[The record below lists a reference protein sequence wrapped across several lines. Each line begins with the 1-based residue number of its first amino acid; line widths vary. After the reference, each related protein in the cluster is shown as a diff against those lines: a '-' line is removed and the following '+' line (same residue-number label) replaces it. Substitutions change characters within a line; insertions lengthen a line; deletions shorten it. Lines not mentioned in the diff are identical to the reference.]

1 MKRQLLETEQKALEI
16 NLNDKIYGSFAEIG
30 AGQEVARHFFQVG
43 AAAGTIAK
51 TISAYDKVMSDKIY
65 GIESTGR
72 YVCEARV
79 YKMLDHE
86 FGLMESRLD
95 TERPNTSFFAFA
107 DSIAAINYSRT
118 IRGNGWMGLRFQL
131 RPGGPANDLVIH
143 VKMLDKNNQL
153 QQQAIGVLGVNMVY
167 ACYNYHND
175 PETLIESLIDNLRGR
190 VKIDMVRLT
199 GTDFEEV
206 DNRLLCLMLVKHNLT
221 EVAMFN
227 EEGQSVHASEFLYR
241 KNLMVVRG
249 SYRPATLVNMDMIK
263 TAYKQFRE
271 DAGSDAHKCFLLT
284 EITMDNL
291 KAEGD
296 IDEKDFL
303 DRADLLCE
311 LGQTVVIS
319 DCAKQQKLIDY
330 FKDYKIPKLGLVTG
344 VRELLEM
351 VNNTFYQNQD
361 GALLSAFGELFTRN
375 VTFYIYPALQ
385 EGSGEIINCQN
396 LPVPDG
402 IKFVY
407 QHLYNSGQ
415 IVDIRDFKGEV
426 LHIFSKQVLQMI
438 QDDEKGWEQL
448 VPKKVARLI
457 REKCLFGFP
466 YEQMEFEY

>member
-51 TISAYDKVMSDKIY
+51 TISAYDKVVSDKIY

-86 FGLMESRLD
+86 YDLMETRLD
-95 TERPNTSFFAFA
+95 NERPDTCFFSFA
-107 DSIAAINYSRT
+107 DSVAAINFSRT
-118 IRGNGWMGLRFQL
+118 IKGNGWLGIRFQL
-131 RPGGPANDLVIH
+131 RPDSPPNDLVVH

-167 ACYNYHND
+167 ACYNYHEA
-175 PETLIESLIDNLRGR
+175 PETLLESLIDSLRGR
-190 VKIDMVRLT
+190 IKIDMVRLS
-199 GTDFEEV
+199 GPDFEEV
-206 DNRLLCLMLVKHNLT
+206 DNRRLSLMLVKHKLT

-227 EEGQSVHASEFLYR
+227 EEGQSVHASEFLYK

-249 SYRPATLVNMDMIK
+249 SFRPATLVNMDMIK

-271 DAGSDAHKCFLLT
+271 DAGPESNKCYLLT

-291 KAEGD
+291 LSDGD
-296 IDEKDFL
+296 LDEKDFL

-319 DCAKQQKLIDY
+319 DCSQQQKLIDY
-330 FKDYKIPKLGLVTG
+330 FKDYKVKKLGLVTG
-344 VRELLEM
+344 VRELLELI
-351 VNNTFYQNQD
+351 NNTYYQNQE
-361 GALLSAFGELFTRN
+361 GALLSAFGSLFTRN
-375 VTFYIYPALQ
+375 VAFYVYPALQ
-385 EGSGEIINCQN
+385 EGSGETINCVN
-396 LPVPDG
+396 LPVPEDV
-402 IKFVY
+402 KFIY
-407 QHLYNSGQ
+407 KHLLESNQ
-415 IVDIRDFKGEV
+415 IRDIKGFKEEV
-426 LHIFSKQVLQMI
+426 LHIFSQQVLQMI
-438 QDDEKGWEQL
+438 KEDEEGWEKL
-448 VPKKVARLI
+448 VPTKVAKLI
-457 REKCLFGFP
+457 KEKCLFGYP

>member
-86 FGLMESRLD
+86 YELMESRLD
-95 TERPNTSFFAFA
+95 NERPNTCFFAFA
-107 DSIAAINYSRT
+107 DSVAAINFNRT
-118 IRGNGWMGLRFQL
+118 IKGNGWLGIRFQL
-131 RPGGPANDLVIH
+131 KPDSPPNDLVIH

-153 QQQAIGVLGVNMVY
+153 QQQAIGVLGVNLVY
-167 ACYNYHND
+167 ACYNYHD
-175 PETLIESLIDNLRGR
+175 APETLLESLIDSLRGR
-190 VKIDMVRLT
+190 IKIDMVRLT
-199 GTDFEEV
+199 GPDFEEL
-206 DNRLLCLMLVKHNLT
+206 DNRWLSLMLVKHQLT
-221 EVAMFN
+221 EVAMFDEN
-227 EEGQSVHASEFLYR
+227 GQNVHASEFLYK

-249 SYRPATLVNMDMIK
+249 SFRPATLVNMDMIK
-263 TAYKQFRE
+263 SAYKQFRE
-271 DAGSDAHKCFLLT
+271 EPETVANKCYLLT
-284 EITMDNL
+284 EITLDNL
-291 KAEGD
+291 MADGKL
-296 IDEKDFL
+296 DEKDFL

-319 DCAKQQKLIDY
+319 DCIKQQKLIDY
-330 FKDYKIPKLGLVTG
+330 FKDYKIQKLGLVTG
-344 VRELLEM
+344 ARELLELI
-351 VNNTFYQNQD
+351 NNTFYQNQD
-361 GALLSAFGELFTRN
+361 GALLYAFGELFTRD
-375 VTFYIYPALQ
+375 VKFYVYPALQ
-385 EGSGEIINCQN
+385 EGSGEVINCQN

-402 IKFVY
+402 VKFVY
-407 QHLYNSGQ
+407 KHLLGSSQ
-415 IVDIRDFKGEV
+415 IDDIRDYKEEV

-438 QDDEKGWEQL
+438 QEDEKGWEQL
-448 VPKKVARLI
+448 VPTKVAKLI
-457 REKCLFGFP
+457 KEKCLFGFP

>member
-86 FGLMESRLD
+86 FELVEGRLD
-95 TERPNTSFFAFA
+95 NERPDTCFFAFA
-107 DSIAAINYSRT
+107 DSVAAINFSRT
-118 IRGNGWMGLRFQL
+118 IKGNGWLGLRFQL
-131 RPGGPANDLVIH
+131 RPDGPANDLVIH
-143 VKMLDKNNQL
+143 AKMSDKNNQL

-167 ACYNYHND
+167 ACYNYHDD
-175 PETLIESLIDNLRGR
+175 PETLIESLIDSLRGR
-190 VKIDMVRLT
+190 IKIDMVRLT
-199 GTDFEEV
+199 GPDFEEV
-206 DNRLLCLMLVKHNLT
+206 DNRRLSLMLVKHKLT

-227 EEGQSVHASEFLYR
+227 EHKQNVHASEFLYR

-249 SYRPATLVNMDMIK
+249 SFRPATLVNMDMIK

-271 DAGSDAHKCFLLT
+271 DAGIDSNKCYLLT

-291 KAEGD
+291 KADGA

-319 DCAKQQKLIDY
+319 DCSKQQKLIDY

-344 VRELLEM
+344 VRELSEM
-351 VNNTFYQNQD
+351 INNTFYQNQD

-375 VTFYIYPALQ
+375 VKFYVYPALQ

-396 LPVPDG
+396 LPVPDD
-402 IKFVY
+402 ITFIYK
-407 QHLYNSGQ
+407 HLLGSEQ
-415 IVDIRDFKGEV
+415 IVDIEGFKEEV
-426 LHIFSKQVLQMI
+426 LHIFSQQVLQMI
-438 QDDEKGWEQL
+438 KEDEKGWEQL
-448 VPKKVARLI
+448 VPSKVARLI
-457 REKCLFGFP
+457 KEKCLFGFP
-466 YEQMEFEY
+466 SEQMEFEY

>member
-51 TISAYDKVMSDKIY
+51 TISAYDKVVSDKIY
-65 GIESTGR
+65 GIQSTGR

-86 FGLMESRLD
+86 YELMESRLD
-95 TERPNTSFFAFA
+95 NERPDTCFFAFA
-107 DSIAAINYSRT
+107 DSVAAINFSRT
-118 IRGNGWMGLRFQL
+118 IKGNGWLGIRFQL
-131 RPGGPANDLVIH
+131 RPDSPPNDLVIH

-167 ACYNYHND
+167 ACYNYHD
-175 PETLIESLIDNLRGR
+175 APETLLESLIDSLRGR
-190 VKIDMVRLT
+190 IKIDMVRLT
-199 GTDFEEV
+199 GPDFEEV
-206 DNRLLCLMLVKHNLT
+206 DNRRLSLMLVKHKLS

-227 EEGQSVHASEFLYR
+227 EDGQNVHASEFLYK

-249 SYRPATLVNMDMIK
+249 SFRPATLVNMDMIK

-271 DAGSDAHKCFLLT
+271 DTGPESNKCFLLT

-291 KAEGD
+291 MSDGD
-296 IDEKDFL
+296 LDEKDFL

-319 DCAKQQKLIDY
+319 NCSKQQKLIDY
-330 FKDYKIPKLGLVTG
+330 FKDYKVKKLGLVTG

-351 VNNTFYQNQD
+351 INNTYYQNQD
-361 GALLSAFGELFTRN
+361 GALLSAFGSLFTRN
-375 VTFYIYPALQ
+375 VTFYVYPALQ
-385 EGSGEIINCQN
+385 EGSGETINCQN
-396 LPVPDG
+396 LPMPEDV
-402 IKFVY
+402 KFIY
-407 QHLYNSGQ
+407 KHLIESSQ
-415 IVDIRDFKGEV
+415 IRDIKGFKEEV
-426 LHIFSKQVLQMI
+426 LHIFSQQVLKMI
-438 QDDEKGWEQL
+438 KEDEKGWEKL
-448 VPKKVARLI
+448 VPSKAAKLI
-457 REKCLFGFP
+457 KEKCLFGFP

>member
-65 GIESTGR
+65 GIENTGR

-86 FGLMESRLD
+86 YDLMESRLD
-95 TERPNTSFFAFA
+95 NERPETCFFSFA
-107 DSIAAINYSRT
+107 DSVAAINFSRT
-118 IRGNGWMGLRFQL
+118 IKGNGWLGIRFQL
-131 RPGGPANDLVIH
+131 RPDAPPNDLVIH

-153 QQQAIGVLGVNMVY
+153 QQQAIGILGVNMLY
-167 ACYNYHND
+167 ACYNFHD
-175 PETLIESLIDNLRGR
+175 QPEVLLESLIDSLRGR
-190 VKIDMVRLT
+190 IKIDMVRLT
-199 GTDFEEV
+199 GPDFEEV
-206 DNRLLCLMLVKHNLT
+206 DNRHLSLMLVKHKLT

-227 EEGQSVHASEFLYR
+227 EKGQNVHPSEFLYR

-249 SYRPATLVNMDMIK
+249 SFRPATLVNMDMIK

-271 DAGSDAHKCFLLT
+271 DAGTDANKCFLLT

-291 KAEGD
+291 LSDGSLDA
-296 IDEKDFL
+296 KDFL

-319 DCAKQQKLIDY
+319 DCSKQQKLIDY
-330 FKDYKIPKLGLVTG
+330 FKDYKCPKLGLVTG

-351 VNNTFYQNQD
+351 INNTFYQNQD

-375 VTFYIYPALQ
+375 VKFYVYPALQ
-385 EGSGEIINCQN
+385 EGSGEVINCQN
-396 LPVPDG
+396 LPVPEG

-407 QHLYNSGQ
+407 QHLLGSSQ
-415 IVDIRDFKGEV
+415 IHDIQGFKEEV

-438 QDDEKGWEQL
+438 KDDEKGWEQL
-448 VPKKVARLI
+448 VPSKVANLI
-457 REKCLFGFP
+457 KEKCLFGFP

>member
-51 TISAYDKVMSDKIY
+51 TISAYDKVVSDKIY

-86 FGLMESRLD
+86 YELMESRLD
-95 TERPNTSFFAFA
+95 NERPDTCFFSFA
-107 DSIAAINYSRT
+107 DSVAAINFSRT
-118 IRGNGWMGLRFQL
+118 IKGNGWLGIRFQL
-131 RPGGPANDLVIH
+131 RPDAPPNDLVVH

-167 ACYNYHND
+167 ACYNYHEA
-175 PETLIESLIDNLRGR
+175 PETLLESLIDSLRGR
-190 VKIDMVRLT
+190 IKIDMVRLT
-199 GTDFEEV
+199 GPDFEEV
-206 DNRLLCLMLVKHNLT
+206 DNRRLSLMLVKHKLS

-227 EEGQSVHASEFLYR
+227 EEGQNVHASEFLYK

-249 SYRPATLVNMDMIK
+249 SFRPATLVNMDMIK
-263 TAYKQFRE
+263 SAYKQFRE
-271 DAGSDAHKCFLLT
+271 DAGPESNKCFLLT

-291 KAEGD
+291 LSDGD
-296 IDEKDFL
+296 LDEKDFL

-319 DCAKQQKLIDY
+319 SCTKQQKLINY
-330 FKDYKIPKLGLVTG
+330 FKDYKIKKLGLVTG

-351 VNNTFYQNQD
+351 INNTYYQNQD
-361 GALLSAFGELFTRN
+361 GALLSAFGSLFTRN
-375 VTFYIYPALQ
+375 VAFYIYPALQ
-385 EGSGEIINCQN
+385 EGSGETINCQN
-396 LPVPDG
+396 LPVPEDVKFIYKHLLESSQ
-402 IKFVY
+402 IK
-407 QHLYNSGQ
+407 
-415 IVDIRDFKGEV
+415 DIKGFKEEV
-426 LHIFSKQVLQMI
+426 LHIFSQQVLQMI
-438 QDDEKGWEQL
+438 KENEKGWEKL
-448 VPKKVARLI
+448 VPSKVAKLI
-457 REKCLFGFP
+457 KEKCLFGFP

>member
-51 TISAYDKVMSDKIY
+51 TISAYDKVVSDKIY
-65 GIESTGR
+65 GIQSTGR

-86 FGLMESRLD
+86 YELMESRLD
-95 TERPNTSFFAFA
+95 NERPDTCFFSFA
-107 DSIAAINYSRT
+107 DSVAAINFSRT
-118 IRGNGWMGLRFQL
+118 IKGNGWLGIRFQL
-131 RPGGPANDLVIH
+131 RPDSPPNDLVIH

-167 ACYNYHND
+167 ACYNYHEA
-175 PETLIESLIDNLRGR
+175 PETLLESLIDSLRGR
-190 VKIDMVRLT
+190 IKIDMVRLT
-199 GTDFEEV
+199 GPDFEDV
-206 DNRLLCLMLVKHNLT
+206 DNRRLSLMLVKHKLS

-227 EEGQSVHASEFLYR
+227 EEGQNVHASEFLYK

-249 SYRPATLVNMDMIK
+249 SFRPATLVNMDMIK

-271 DAGSDAHKCFLLT
+271 DAEESNKCFLLT

-291 KAEGD
+291 LSDGD
-296 IDEKDFL
+296 LDEKDFL

-319 DCAKQQKLIDY
+319 DCSKQQKLIDY
-330 FKDYKIPKLGLVTG
+330 FKDYKVKKLGLVTG

-351 VNNTFYQNQD
+351 INNTYYQNQE
-361 GALLSAFGELFTRN
+361 GALLSAFGSLFTRN
-375 VTFYIYPALQ
+375 VAFYVYPALQ
-385 EGSGEIINCQN
+385 EGSGETINCQN
-396 LPVPDG
+396 LPVPEDV
-402 IKFVY
+402 KFIY
-407 QHLYNSGQ
+407 KHLIESNQ
-415 IVDIRDFKGEV
+415 IRDIKGFKEEV
-426 LHIFSKQVLQMI
+426 LHIFSQQVLKMI
-438 QDDEKGWEQL
+438 KEDEKGWEKL
-448 VPKKVARLI
+448 VPAKVAKLI
-457 REKCLFGFP
+457 KEKCLFGFP

>member
-1 MKRQLLETEQKALEI
+1 MKRQSLETEQKALEI

-51 TISAYDKVMSDKIY
+51 TISAYDKVVSDKIY

-86 FGLMESRLD
+86 FDLMETRLD
-95 TERPNTSFFAFA
+95 NERPNTSFFAFA
-107 DSIAAINYSRT
+107 DSVAAINFSRT
-118 IRGNGWMGLRFQL
+118 IKGNGWLGIRFQL
-131 RPGGPANDLVIH
+131 RPDSPPNDLVIH

-167 ACYNYHND
+167 ACYTYYD
-175 PETLIESLIDNLRGR
+175 TPEILLESLIDSLRGR
-190 VKIDMVRLT
+190 IKIDMVRLT
-199 GTDFEEV
+199 GPDFEEV
-206 DNRLLCLMLVKHNLT
+206 DNRLLSLMLVKHKLT

-249 SYRPATLVNMDMIK
+249 SFRPPTLVNMDMIK
-263 TAYKQFRE
+263 SAYKQFRE
-271 DAGSDAHKCFLLT
+271 DAGKDANKCFLLT
-284 EITMDNL
+284 EITMENL
-291 KAEGD
+291 LSEGD
-296 IDEKDFL
+296 LDEKDFL

-311 LGQTVVIS
+311 SGQTVVIS
-319 DCAKQQKLIDY
+319 NYSKQQKLVDY
-330 FKDYKIPKLGLVTG
+330 FNDYKVQKLGLVTG
-344 VRELLEM
+344 VRELLELI
-351 VNNTFYQNQD
+351 NNTFYQNQD

-375 VTFYIYPALQ
+375 VKFYVYPALQ
-385 EGSGEIINCQN
+385 EGSGEIIECQN
-396 LPVPDG
+396 LPVPEEV
-402 IKFVY
+402 KFVY
-407 QHLYNSGQ
+407 KHLLGSSQ
-415 IVDIRDFKGEV
+415 IVNIKDFKEAV

-438 QDDEKGWEQL
+438 REDEKGWEKL
-448 VPKKVARLI
+448 VPTKVARLI
-457 REKCLFGFP
+457 REKCLFNFP